1 MSRGKHPVPLDL
13 PLPQRMDEALGKQDS
28 AYGALRQAILEKRL
42 PAGCRLPSTRTLAQ
56 RWGLSRG
63 TLEVVFDRLRS
74 EGYVSRASGSGT
86 RVCAVVPDLYLS
98 APAAVAAPAARDL
111 EPPYPPLGVRAG
123 QPFVARL
130 ADPALFPL
138 QRWTRSLTRA
148 LGDASAQSLC
158 DADPAGLPALRQQ
171 IAEYLGQHR
180 GIACHAGQV
189 MITTGIRHGLDL
201 LARSLL
207 RPGDKVC
214 LEDPGYLSAQGLF
227 TLAGARLV
235 PIPLQDEGIDTERL
249 QEHRD
254 ARLVYVTP
262 AHQAPLG
269 MTLPVSR
276 RLALLEWAR
285 HSQAWVVEDDYD
297 SEFNYQSAPLAA
309 LKSLDRDD
317 RVIYCGSFNKT
328 LFAGLRVGFMLLP
341 ESLRPR
347 LLATLQSTG
356 RSVGVIEQLALAD
369 YIASGA
375 FLRNLRAARQAYQE
389 RRDLLLAIL
398 AREAPGCYRISGQQ
412 AGLHLLLELPPG
424 SDETRFRQRAAEQGL
439 LLQGLAEH
447 CQAARRPAAV
457 IIGYAA
463 LSLAQIRFSGSQLA
477 ALLVTA
483 ARQGQEQA
491 R

>member
-1 MSRGKHPVPLDL
+1 M
-13 PLPQRMDEALGKQDS
+13 
-28 AYGALRQAILEKRL
+28 
-42 PAGCRLPSTRTLAQ
+42 
-56 RWGLSRG
+56 
-63 TLEVVFDRLRS
+63 
-74 EGYVSRASGSGT
+74 SRASGSGT

-98 APAAVAAPAARDL
+98 APARAAAPIVS
-111 EPPYPPLGVRAG
+111 ESETPYPPLSVRAG

-148 LGDASAQSLC
+148 LGNASAQSLW
-158 DADPAGLPALRQQ
+158 DADPGGLPALRQQ
-171 IAEYLGQHR
+171 IAQYLGQHR
-180 GIACHAGQV
+180 GIACEPQQV

-207 RPGDKVC
+207 QAGDKVC
-214 LEDPGYLSAQGLF
+214 LEDPGYLSARSLF
-227 TLAGARLV
+227 ALAGARLV
-235 PIPLQDEGIDTERL
+235 PIPVEEDGIDVQQL
-249 QEHRD
+249 QHHQD
-254 ARLVYVTP
+254 ARMVYVTP

-269 MTLPVSR
+269 MTMPVSR

-285 HSQAWVVEDDYD
+285 HSEAWVVEDDYD

-341 ESLRPR
+341 ERLRPR
-347 LLATLQSTG
+347 LLATLQDTG

-398 AREAPGCYRISGQQ
+398 ASEAPGCYSISGQQ
-412 AGLHLLLELPPG
+412 AGLHLLLTLPPG
-424 SDETRFRQRAAEQGL
+424 SDEARFRQRAAQQGL

-447 CQAARRPAAV
+447 CQQVRRPAAV
-457 IIGYAA
+457 IVGYAA
-463 LSLAQIRFSGSQLA
+463 LSLSLIHI
-477 ALLVTA
+477 
-483 ARQGQEQA
+483 
-491 R
+491 

>member
-13 PLPQRMDEALGKQDS
+13 PLPPHCDEAPGKQDR
-28 AYGALRQAILEKRL
+28 AYSALRQAILEKRL

-98 APAAVAAPAARDL
+98 APARAAAPIVSES
-111 EPPYPPLGVRAG
+111 EPPYPPLSVRAG

-148 LGDASAQSLC
+148 LGNASAQSLW
-158 DADPAGLPALRQQ
+158 DADPGGLPALRQQ
-171 IAEYLGQHR
+171 IAQYLGQHR
-180 GIACHAGQV
+180 GIACEPHQV

-207 RPGDKVC
+207 QAGDKVC
-214 LEDPGYLSAQGLF
+214 LEDPGYLSARSLF
-227 TLAGARLV
+227 ALAGARLV
-235 PIPLQDEGIDTERL
+235 PIPVEEDGIDVQQL
-249 QEHRD
+249 QHHED
-254 ARLVYVTP
+254 ARMVYVTP

-269 MTLPVSR
+269 MTMPVSR
-276 RLALLEWAR
+276 RLALLDWAR
-285 HSQAWVVEDDYD
+285 HSEAWVVEDDYD

-341 ESLRPR
+341 ERLRPR
-347 LLATLQSTG
+347 LLTTLQDTG

-398 AREAPGCYRISGQQ
+398 ASQAPGCYSISGQQ
-412 AGLHLLLELPPG
+412 AGLHLLLTLPPG
-424 SDETRFRQRAAEQGL
+424 SDEARFRQRAAQQGL

-447 CQAARRPAAV
+447 CQQVRRPAAV
-457 IIGYAA
+457 IVGYAA
-463 LSLAQIRFSGSQLA
+463 LSLAQIRFSGSRLA
-477 ALLVTA
+477 ALLVA
-483 ARQGQEQA
+483 EAGAVEGR
-491 R
+491 

>member
-13 PLPQRMDEALGKQDS
+13 PLPQHCDEAPGKQDS
-28 AYGALRQAILEKRL
+28 AYSALRQAILEKRL

-98 APAAVAAPAARDL
+98 APARAAAPIVS
-111 EPPYPPLGVRAG
+111 ESETPYPPLSVRAG

-148 LGDASAQSLC
+148 LGKASAQSLW
-158 DADPAGLPALRQQ
+158 DADPGGLPALRQQ
-171 IAEYLGQHR
+171 IAQYLGQHR
-180 GIACHAGQV
+180 GIACEPQQV

-207 RPGDKVC
+207 QAGDKVC
-214 LEDPGYLSAQGLF
+214 LEDPGYLSARSLF
-227 TLAGARLV
+227 ALAGARLV
-235 PIPLQDEGIDTERL
+235 PIPVEEDGIDVQQL
-249 QEHRD
+249 QHHQD
-254 ARLVYVTP
+254 ARMVYVTP

-269 MTLPVSR
+269 MTMPVSR

-285 HSQAWVVEDDYD
+285 HSEAWVVEDDYD

-341 ESLRPR
+341 ERLRPR
-347 LLATLQSTG
+347 LLATLQDTG

-398 AREAPGCYRISGQQ
+398 ASQAPGCYSISGQQ
-412 AGLHLLLELPPG
+412 AGLHLLLTLPPG
-424 SDETRFRQRAAEQGL
+424 SDEARFRQRAAQQGL

-447 CQAARRPAAV
+447 CQQVRRPAAV
-457 IIGYAA
+457 IVGYAA
-463 LSLAQIRFSGSQLA
+463 LSLAQIRFSGSRLA
-477 ALLVTA
+477 ALLVA
-483 ARQGQEQA
+483 EAGPVEGR
-491 R
+491 

>member
-13 PLPQRMDEALGKQDS
+13 PLPQHCDEAPGKQDS
-28 AYGALRQAILEKRL
+28 AYSALRRAILEKRL

-98 APAAVAAPAARDL
+98 APARAVVPIVSES
-111 EPPYPPLGVRAG
+111 EPPYPPLSVRAG

-148 LGDASAQSLC
+148 LGNTSAQSLW
-158 DADPAGLPALRQQ
+158 DADPGGLPALRQQ
-171 IAEYLGQHR
+171 IAQYLGQHR
-180 GIACHAGQV
+180 GIACEPQQV

-207 RPGDKVC
+207 QAGDKVC
-214 LEDPGYLSAQGLF
+214 LEDPGYLSARSLF
-227 TLAGARLV
+227 ALAGARLV
-235 PIPLQDEGIDTERL
+235 PIAVEEDGIDVQQL
-249 QEHRD
+249 QHHQD
-254 ARLVYVTP
+254 ARMVYVTP

-269 MTLPVSR
+269 MTMPVSR

-285 HSQAWVVEDDYD
+285 HSEAWVVEDDYD

-341 ESLRPR
+341 ERLRPR
-347 LLATLQSTG
+347 LLATLQDTG

-398 AREAPGCYRISGQQ
+398 ASEAPGCYSISGQQ
-412 AGLHLLLELPPG
+412 AGLHLLLTLPPG
-424 SDETRFRQRAAEQGL
+424 SDEARFRQRAAQQGL

-447 CQAARRPAAV
+447 CQQVRRPAAV
-457 IIGYAA
+457 IVGYAA
-463 LSLAQIRFSGSQLA
+463 LSLAQIRFSGSRLA
-477 ALLVTA
+477 ALLVA
-483 ARQGQEQA
+483 EAGAVEGR
-491 R
+491 

>member
-13 PLPQRMDEALGKQDS
+13 PLPERMDETLGKQDS
-28 AYGALRQAILEKRL
+28 AYAALRQAILEKRL

-98 APAAVAAPAARDL
+98 TPARVAPASTRDN
-111 EPPYPPLGVRAG
+111 EPLYPPLSVRAG

-148 LGDASAQSLC
+148 LGSATAQSLC

-207 RPGDKVC
+207 SAGDKVC
-214 LEDPGYLSAQGLF
+214 IEDPGYLSAQGLF
-227 TLAGARLV
+227 ALAGARLV
-235 PIPLQDEGIDTERL
+235 PIPVQEEGIDVAQL
-249 QEHRD
+249 QGHGD
-254 ARLVYVTP
+254 ARMVYVTP

-269 MTLPVSR
+269 MTMPVSR

-285 HSQAWVVEDDYD
+285 HSDTWVVEDDYD

-309 LKSLDRDD
+309 LKSLDPDD

-328 LFAGLRVGFMLLP
+328 LFAGLRVGFMLVP
-341 ESLRPR
+341 EALRAR
-347 LLATLQSTG
+347 LLATLQNTG

-375 FLRNLRAARQAYQE
+375 FLRCLRAARQAYQE

-424 SDETRFRQRAAEQGL
+424 SDEAGFRQRAAEQGL
-439 LLQGLAEH
+439 LLQGVIEH
-447 CQAARRPAAV
+447 CQQVRRPPAV

-463 LSLAQIRFSGSQLA
+463 LSLAQIRFSGARLA
-477 ALLVTA
+477 ALLVA
-483 ARQGQEQA
+483 EAGQEHE

>member
-1 MSRGKHPVPLDL
+1 MSRGKYPVPLDL
-13 PLPQRMDEALGKQDS
+13 PLPQALGEGLGKQDS
-28 AYGALRQAILEKRL
+28 AYGALRQAILDKRL
-42 PAGCRLPSTRTLAQ
+42 AAGCRLPSTRTLAQ
-56 RWGLSRG
+56 RWAMSRG

-74 EGYVSRASGSGT
+74 EGYVSRAAGSGT

-98 APAAVAAPAARDL
+98 APLAVAPAASDEDGPR
-111 EPPYPPLGVRAG
+111 PQPQGVRAG

-138 QRWTRSLTRA
+138 ARWTRSLTRA
-148 LGDASAQSLC
+148 LAGAPAQSLC
-158 DADPAGLPALRQQ
+158 DHDPGGLPQLRQQ
-171 IAEYLGQHR
+171 IAQYLGQHR
-180 GIACHAGQV
+180 GIACEPAQV
-189 MITTGIRHGLDL
+189 MVTTGIRHGLDL

-207 RPGDKVC
+207 RPGDEVC
-214 LEDPGYLSAQGLF
+214 LEDPGYLSARELF
-227 TLAGARLV
+227 ALAGAQAIPV
-235 PIPLQDEGIDTERL
+235 PVLEEGIDVDRL
-249 QEHRD
+249 HEHGA
-254 ARLVYVTP
+254 ARMVYVTP

-269 MTLPVSR
+269 MTMPVSR

-285 HSQAWVVEDDYD
+285 RSGAWVVEDDYD

-328 LFAGLRVGFMLLP
+328 LFAGLRVGFMLVP
-341 ESLRPR
+341 DALRER

-375 FLRNLRAARQAYQE
+375 FLRYLRAARQAYQE

-398 AREAPGCYRISGQQ
+398 AREAPGCYSISGQQ
-412 AGLHLLLELPPG
+412 AGLHLLLHLPPG
-424 SDETRFRQRAAEQGL
+424 GDEARLRQRAAALGIV
-439 LLQGLAEH
+439 LQGLAEH
-447 CQAARRPAAV
+447 CQQVRPGPAV

-463 LSLAQIRFSGSQLA
+463 LSLAQIRFSGSRLA
-477 ALLVTA
+477 ALLVDE
-483 ARQGQEQA
+483 ARQA
-491 R
+491 RAGA

>member
-13 PLPQRMDEALGKQDS
+13 PLPQPCDEAPGKQDS
-28 AYGALRQAILEKRL
+28 AYSALRQAILEKRL

-98 APAAVAAPAARDL
+98 APVRAAVPIVSES
-111 EPPYPPLGVRAG
+111 EPPYPPLSVRAG

-148 LGDASAQSLC
+148 LGNTSAQSLW
-158 DADPAGLPALRQQ
+158 DADPGGLPALRQQ
-171 IAEYLGQHR
+171 IAQYLGQHR
-180 GIACHAGQV
+180 GIACEPQQV

-207 RPGDKVC
+207 QAGDKVC
-214 LEDPGYLSAQGLF
+214 LEDPGYLSARRLF
-227 TLAGARLV
+227 ALAGARLV
-235 PIPLQDEGIDTERL
+235 PIAVEEDGIDVQQL
-249 QEHRD
+249 QHHQD
-254 ARLVYVTP
+254 ARMVYVTP

-269 MTLPVSR
+269 MTMPVSR

-285 HSQAWVVEDDYD
+285 HSEAWVVEDDYD

-341 ESLRPR
+341 ERLRPR
-347 LLATLQSTG
+347 LLATLQDTG

-398 AREAPGCYRISGQQ
+398 ASEAPGCYSISGQQ
-412 AGLHLLLELPPG
+412 AGLHLLLTLPPG
-424 SDETRFRQRAAEQGL
+424 SDEARFRQRAAQQGL

-447 CQAARRPAAV
+447 CQQVRRPAAV
-457 IIGYAA
+457 IVGYAA
-463 LSLAQIRFSGSQLA
+463 LSLAQIRFSGSRLA
-477 ALLVTA
+477 ALLVA
-483 ARQGQEQA
+483 EAGPVEGR
-491 R
+491 

>member
-1 MSRGKHPVPLDL
+1 MCIRD
-13 PLPQRMDEALGKQDS
+13 RDS
-28 AYGALRQAILEKRL
+28 AYSALRQAILEKRL

-98 APAAVAAPAARDL
+98 APARAAAPIVS
-111 EPPYPPLGVRAG
+111 ESETPYPPLSVRAG

-148 LGDASAQSLC
+148 LGNASAQSLW
-158 DADPAGLPALRQQ
+158 DADPGGLPALRQQ
-171 IAEYLGQHR
+171 IAQYLGQHR
-180 GIACHAGQV
+180 GIACEPQQV

-207 RPGDKVC
+207 QAGDKVC
-214 LEDPGYLSAQGLF
+214 LEDPGYLSARSLF
-227 TLAGARLV
+227 ALAGARLV
-235 PIPLQDEGIDTERL
+235 PIPVEEDGIDVQQL
-249 QEHRD
+249 QHHQD
-254 ARLVYVTP
+254 ARMVYVTP

-269 MTLPVSR
+269 MTMPVSR

-285 HSQAWVVEDDYD
+285 HSEAWVVEDDYD

-341 ESLRPR
+341 ERLRPR
-347 LLATLQSTG
+347 LLATLQDTG

-398 AREAPGCYRISGQQ
+398 ASEAPGCYSISGQQ
-412 AGLHLLLELPPG
+412 AGLHLLLTLPPG
-424 SDETRFRQRAAEQGL
+424 SDEARFRQRAAQQGL

-447 CQAARRPAAV
+447 CQQVRRPAAV
-457 IIGYAA
+457 IVGYAA
-463 LSLAQIRFSGSQLA
+463 LSLAQIRFSGSRLA
-477 ALLVTA
+477 ALLVA
-483 ARQGQEQA
+483 EAGAVEGR
-491 R
+491 

>member
-13 PLPQRMDEALGKQDS
+13 PLPPALGDGLGKQDS

-56 RWGLSRG
+56 RWGMSRG

-74 EGYVSRASGSGT
+74 EGYVSRVSGSGT

-98 APAAVAAPAARDL
+98 APAPARPTL
-111 EPPYPPLGVRAG
+111 EGPGPRPQPQGVRAG

-138 QRWTRSLTRA
+138 ARWTRSLTRA
-148 LGDASAQSLC
+148 LAGAPAQLLC
-158 DADPAGLPALRQQ
+158 DHDPAGLPQLRQQ

-180 GIACHAGQV
+180 GIACEPGQV
-189 MITTGIRHGLDL
+189 MVTTGIRHGLDL

-214 LEDPGYLSAQGLF
+214 LEDPGYLSARELF
-227 TLAGARLV
+227 ALAGAQAIPV
-235 PIPLQDEGIDTERL
+235 PVLEEGIDVDRL
-249 QEHRD
+249 HEHGA
-254 ARLVYVTP
+254 ARMVYVTP

-269 MTLPVSR
+269 ITMPVSR

-285 HSQAWVVEDDYD
+285 RSDAWVVEDDYD
-297 SEFNYQSAPLAA
+297 SEFNYQNAPLAA

-328 LFAGLRVGFMLLP
+328 LFAGLRVGFMLVP
-341 ESLRPR
+341 EVLRGR

-356 RSVGVIEQLALAD
+356 RSVGIIEQLALAD

-375 FLRNLRAARQAYQE
+375 FLRYLRAARQAYQE
-389 RRDLLLAIL
+389 RRDVLLAIL
-398 AREAPGCYRISGQQ
+398 AREAPGCYSVSGQQ
-412 AGLHLLLELPPG
+412 AGLHVLLRLPPG
-424 SDETRFRQRAAEQGL
+424 TDEAGFRQRAAAAGIV
-439 LLQGLAEH
+439 LQGLAEH
-447 CQAARRPAAV
+447 CQQVRQGPAV

-463 LSLAQIRFSGSQLA
+463 LSLAQIRFSGTRLA
-477 ALLVTA
+477 ALLVA
-483 ARQGQEQA
+483 EAGRREAGH
-491 R
+491 

>member
-13 PLPQRMDEALGKQDS
+13 PLPMEGAQGKQDS
-28 AYGALRQAILEKRL
+28 AYAALRQAILEKRL

-98 APAAVAAPAARDL
+98 APAAVAAPAAGDL

-138 QRWTRSLTRA
+138 PHWTRSLTRA
-148 LGDASAQSLC
+148 LGSASAQSLC
-158 DADPAGLPALRQQ
+158 DADPGGLPALRQQ

-180 GIACHAGQV
+180 GIVCHAGQV

-214 LEDPGYLSAQGLF
+214 LEDPGYLSAKDLF
-227 TLAGARLV
+227 ALAG
-235 PIPLQDEGIDTERL
+235 
-249 QEHRD
+249 
-254 ARLVYVTP
+254 
-262 AHQAPLG
+262 APLG

-341 ESLRPR
+341 DSLRPR

-356 RSVGVIEQLALAD
+356 RSVGVIEQMALAD

-412 AGLHLLLELPPG
+412 AGLHLLLELPSG

-447 CQAARRPAAV
+447 CQVARRPAAV

-463 LSLAQIRFSGSQLA
+463 LSLAQIRFSGSRLA
-477 ALLVTA
+477 ALLVAA
-483 ARQGQEQA
+483 ARQAQEQVQA

>member
-13 PLPQRMDEALGKQDS
+13 PLPQHGDAALGKQDS
-28 AYGALRQAILEKRL
+28 AYSALRQAILEKRL

-98 APAAVAAPAARDL
+98 APAQGVAPAVSDG
-111 EPPYPPLGVRAG
+111 EPPYPVLSVRAG

-138 QRWTRSLTRA
+138 PRWTRSLTRA
-148 LGDASAQSLC
+148 LGSASAPSLC

-180 GIACHAGQV
+180 GIACEARQV

-207 RPGDKVC
+207 NAGDKVC
-214 LEDPGYLSAQGLF
+214 IEDPGYLSAKGLF
-227 TLAGARLV
+227 ALAGAHLV
-235 PIPLQDEGIDTERL
+235 PIPVEDQGIDVAQL

-254 ARLVYVTP
+254 ACMVYVTP

-269 MTLPVSR
+269 MTMPVSR

-341 ESLRPR
+341 ASLRPR
-347 LLATLQSTG
+347 LLATLQNTG

-424 SDETRFRQRAAEQGL
+424 SDERRFRQRAADQGL

-447 CQAARRPAAV
+447 CQAVRRPAAV

-463 LSLAQIRFSGSQLA
+463 LSLAQIRFSGSRLA
-477 ALLVTA
+477 ALLVA
-483 ARQGQEQA
+483 EARQGQEP
-491 R
+491 